1 MSNLASQFEKTM
13 MADAFLEHVD
23 QLLTVAY
30 VLQWFKT
37 AGSGVDWPELA
48 TVEKECLQLYER
60 YKGEEWVCPF
70 DVHFAPVN
78 SFLEFLMDDLTVG
91 MMVSALAVASASNT
105 AKHLVGALAV
115 ARGEGW
121 SEGRGDDEA
130 ANRGD
135 IQEEQIEEMFTN
147 KYLTTLLHWQKAST
161 VVDTGLGAGVKLEK
175 AKEKVMVSLEKRQEY
190 KCTQGVCDNCWA
202 DNDPEGCC
210 GQSSRS
216 TGGKFAKKI
225 ATKAAS
231 EEAVVGG
238 SGGAKVKS
246 REVVESDED
255 DTSPA
260 LVASAKRLQTVANE
274 EGERDVEMR
283 ETTPLAIVAEV
294 EREASNMEVEGEEEL
309 EAVPAMAEEDK
320 EEERAEEVEGTW
332 TLLADFDKRAAG
344 VEWQFQRKLE
354 AAKEELLAARAHYTV
369 VKQTLVTLAGY
380 WHDCQAFLAWQEE
393 NNIGEGDW
401 EEAEAMEVP
410 DNDAALN
417 A

>member
-1 MSNLASQFEKTM
+1 MTQRA
-13 MADAFLEHVD
+13 
-23 QLLTVAY
+23 
-30 VLQWFKT
+30 
-37 AGSGVDWPELA
+37 AGTP
-48 TVEKECLQLYER
+48 Q
-60 YKGEEWVCPF
+60 
-70 DVHFAPVN
+70 
-78 SFLEFLMDDLTVG
+78 
-91 MMVSALAVASASNT
+91 
-105 AKHLVGALAV
+105 
-115 ARGEGW
+115 
-121 SEGRGDDEA
+121 GR
-130 ANRGD
+130 
-135 IQEEQIEEMFTN
+135 Q
-147 KYLTTLLHWQKAST
+147 
-161 VVDTGLGAGVKLEK
+161 
-175 AKEKVMVSLEKRQEY
+175 SL
-190 KCTQGVCDNCWA
+190 
-202 DNDPEGCC
+202 
-210 GQSSRS
+210 RS

-238 SGGAKVKS
+238 SGGTKVKS

-255 DTSPA
+255 DSNNNSNSNVPLAWKQAASPA
-260 LVASAKRLQTVANE
+260 LVTSAKRLRTVANE
-274 EGERDVEMR
+274 EGEGNVEMR

-309 EAVPAMAEEDK
+309 EAVPAMAEENK

-332 TLLADFDKRAAG
+332 SDMPLCQVGDNELEWLGEDLGWPTPLTSAALLADFDKRAAG

-410 DNDAALN
+410 DNDAALD